1 MSGGDVTE
9 TSDAYDRGHIAGE
22 ISQRLSQH
30 DDHLVAINGSVG
42 DTAKALDRLT
52 MTVHRL
58 PGAPVAALAGG
69 AGRRGVWRAVG
80 LGEADEAR
88 QQKSGER
95 WSPLT
100 RLGIAAGIV
109 ASSLGALALILS
121 HFH

>member
-52 MTVHRL
+52 MTVQRL
-58 PGAPVAALAGG
+58 ADAADADRAKAVAL
-69 AGRRGVWRAVG
+69 AVG
-80 LGEADEAR
+80 LREADEAR

-109 ASSLGALALILS
+109 ASSLGALALIL
-121 HFH
+121 